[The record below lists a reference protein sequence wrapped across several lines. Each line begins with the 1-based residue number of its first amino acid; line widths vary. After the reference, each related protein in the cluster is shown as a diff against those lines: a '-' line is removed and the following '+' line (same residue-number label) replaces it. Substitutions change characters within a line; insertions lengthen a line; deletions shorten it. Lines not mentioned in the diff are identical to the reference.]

1 MEWFVL
7 IQHIQLDLSRFFQ
20 HGTATSSSKS
30 QKYGENPWC
39 AMNFEGQIRCLQL
52 PQVQLQCFG
61 RRRKPSNSPVT
72 RIRTLFVT
80 GPHCLSAALC
90 GFCGF
95 WWVTICR
102 FCRTSEISTM
112 NALEWGGL
120 RAICTE
126 LQIKTE
132 RRIALNLK
140 CCNCCN
146 NMQWQQLQYSEP

>member
-1 MEWFVL
+1 ML

-90 GFCGF
+90 GFCVDSVDF
-95 WWVTICR
+95 
-102 FCRTSEISTM
+102 
-112 NALEWGGL
+112 GGL
-120 RAICTE
+120 QFADFAGH
-126 LQIKTE
+126 QK
-132 RRIALNLK
+132 
-140 CCNCCN
+140 
-146 NMQWQQLQYSEP
+146 